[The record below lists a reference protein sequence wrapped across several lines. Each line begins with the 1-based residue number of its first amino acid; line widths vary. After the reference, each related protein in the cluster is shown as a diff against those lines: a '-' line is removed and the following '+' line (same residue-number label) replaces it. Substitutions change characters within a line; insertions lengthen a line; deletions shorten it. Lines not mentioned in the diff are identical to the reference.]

1 VDPRLDRLAELIVGY
16 SLALQPRD
24 VFRIEGGDVA
34 EESLLALYRA
44 GLRAGAFAY
53 FEVGID
59 RLAELMIAEGSDE
72 QLDYVSRIEWDELEQ
87 LDAVATVWAEPNTRS
102 LTNADPERSGRY
114 LAARRSLSRRG
125 WERIAAGDLRWCGTL
140 APVFAYAQD
149 AELPLV
155 EYEQFVYGAC
165 HVLDGQDPVAHWQEM
180 SAQLTRHAE
189 RLADVRELRILGPD
203 TDLRVGVGD
212 RRWQVADGKTNMPD
226 GEIFTSP
233 VETGTSGQI
242 YFAFPSVFQGQEVEN
257 VRLRFEDGRVVHA
270 EASSGESYLRS
281 LLDTDPGARVLGEV
295 AFGLNYEIDRFTR
308 DILFDEK
315 IGGTMHVALG
325 GGFDEAGTEN
335 KSDLHWDL
343 ICDLRE
349 EGEVYADGELVWK
362 AGAFISEP
370 AGERV

>member
-125 WERIAAGDLRWCGTL
+125 WERIAAGELRWCGTL
-140 APVFAYAQD
+140 APVLAYAQD
-149 AELPLV
+149 AELPLA
-155 EYEQFVYGAC
+155 EYEEFVYGAC
-165 HVLDGQDPVAHWQEM
+165 HVLDGQDPVAHWQGM

-203 TDLRVGVGD
+203 TDLRVGVAG
-212 RRWQVADGKTNMPD
+212 RLWQVADGKTNMPD

-233 VETGTSGQI
+233 HEDATEGEIRFG
-242 YFAFPSVFQGQEVEN
+242 FPGVFEGREVAD
-257 VRLRFEDGRVVHA
+257 VRLRFEGGRVVAA
-270 EASSGESYLRS
+270 EAGRGGPFLDS
-281 LLDTDPGARVLGEV
+281 LLELDAGARVLGEV
-295 AFGLNYEIDRFTR
+295 AFGLNYGIDRFTR
-308 DILFDEK
+308 NILFDEK

-325 GGFDEAGTEN
+325 SSFAELGGLNDS
-335 KSDLHWDL
+335 KLHWDL
-343 ICDLRE
+343 ICDLRAD
-349 EGEVYADGELVWK
+349 GEVYADGELVWR
-362 AGAFISEP
+362 AGRFLD
-370 AGERV
+370 G